1 MSASTQK
8 KIRQQEREQGVEKHQ
23 LAQQKAE
30 KAAKR
35 ASRVKLTSWIV
46 VIVILAAA
54 LLISS
59 GFYYSHFTAL
69 KAGDVSYSA
78 AEYNFFYKSYV
89 NNFVTQNSQYL
100 SYLGLDT
107 TKPYDKQPCGISE
120 GKTWEEYFKDSV
132 KSEIQEVTAM
142 YADAEKNGF
151 KLSEDDQKSLD
162 DTLSSIETSYKTSDY
177 STANAYIASLY
188 GKGCTVAIARDLI
201 TKSYI
206 AQSYSAD
213 KEKSLTYTEDDLKSY
228 YDSNKDDLDSY
239 TYVNYFVSGE
249 ASTSSSAATATDV
262 SASPAATATDVS
274 ASPAASASPS
284 PSAEELMTAA
294 KEKADGIVAA
304 GKTEDAFKAAA
315 KEVSGSD
322 VSESTT
328 QGKSLTSDYANWLK
342 DASRKAGDTTVI
354 KTDKGYY
361 AMYYVSRETNDYFT
375 QNVRHILFKATADSN
390 GKYTDEAKAAAK
402 EKADAELAKWE
413 VGDKTEDSF
422 TALAQADS
430 EDTGS
435 KANGGLYE
443 NVYKGQMVS
452 TFEDW
457 CFDASRKAGDTGV
470 IYGEA
475 SGSYAGYHVM
485 YYVGQGEMYRYKLAE
500 DAKREADFTSWKDA
514 LLKNYELKEGW
525 TAKFVG

>member
-8 KIRQQEREQGVEKHQ
+8 KIRQEQRVQGVEKRQ
-23 LAQQKAE
+23 VAQQKAE

-35 ASRVKLTSWIV
+35 ASHVKLTAWIV
-46 VIVILAAA
+46 VLAIIAVA

-59 GFYYSHFTAL
+59 GLFYSHFTAL
-69 KAGDVSYSA
+69 KVGDKSYSA

-89 NNFVTQNSQYL
+89 NNFVNQNSQYL

-107 TKPYDKQPCGISE
+107 TKSYDKQQCNLAE
-120 GKTWEEYFKDSV
+120 GKTWAEYFRDSV
-132 KSEIQEVTAM
+132 KTEIQEITAM
-142 YADAEKNGF
+142 YDEAEKAGF
-151 KLSEDDQKSLD
+151 KLNDSDQKSLD
-162 DTLSSIETSYKTSDY
+162 ETLSSIETSYKTSDY
-177 STANAYIASLY
+177 ATANAYLASLY
-188 GKGCTVAIARDLI
+188 GKGCTVDMAKDLI

-206 AQSYSAD
+206 AQSYTT
-213 KEKSLTYTEDDLKSY
+213 EKKASYKYTEDDLKSY

-239 TYVNYFVSGE
+239 TYVSYFASGE
-249 ASTSSSAATATDV
+249 ASTSSASSATDV
-262 SASPAATATDVS
+262 SASPASSATDVS
-274 ASPAASASPS
+274 ASPSASPS
-284 PSAEELMTAA
+284 PSTEELMAAA
-294 KEKADGIVAA
+294 KTKADGVVAA

-315 KEVSGSD
+315 KEASGSD
-322 VSESTT
+322 VSDSTT
-328 QGKSLTSDYANWLK
+328 QGKSLTKEYASWIK
-342 DASRKAGDTTVI
+342 DAARKAGDTTVI

-361 AMYYVSRETNDYFT
+361 ALYYVSRDTADYYT
-375 QNVRHILFKATADSN
+375 QNVRHILFKAEAGSDGT
-390 GKYTDEAKAAAK
+390 YTDEAKAAAK
-402 EKADAELAKWE
+402 AKADAELAKWQA
-413 VGDKTEDSF
+413 GDKTEDSF
-422 TALAQADS
+422 AALAKADS

-457 CFDASRKAGDTGV
+457 CFDSSRKTGDTGV

-485 YYVGQGEMYRYKLAE
+485 YYVGQGELYRYKLAE
-500 DAKREADFTSWKDA
+500 DAKRDADYTSWHDA

-525 TAKFVG
+525 TAKFVK